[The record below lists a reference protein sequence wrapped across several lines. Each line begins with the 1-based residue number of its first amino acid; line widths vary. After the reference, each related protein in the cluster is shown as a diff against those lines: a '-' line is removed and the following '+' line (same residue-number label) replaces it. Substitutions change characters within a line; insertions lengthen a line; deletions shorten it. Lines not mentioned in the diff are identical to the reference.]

1 MIYHKV
7 MKTDKE
13 IKALKIQL
21 LSTLRTTNNPYFG
34 LSLETLSG
42 K

>member
-1 MIYHKV
+1 

-21 LSTLRTTNNPYFG
+21 LGTLKTTNNPYFG
-34 LSLETLSG
+34 LSLETLVVNN
-42 K
+42 